1 MKLYRS
7 FREEVPEEEY
17 KIDIGKANVKKEG
30 NDITLISYGAMVQES
45 LKAAEELEKDGYSV
59 EVIDLRTV
67 QPIDIDTLVA
77 SVEKTGRAVVV
88 QEAQRRAG
96 VGAQVAAEL
105 AERAILSLEA
115 PIARVAASDTIYP
128 FTQAENVWL
137 PNKKDIIEQAKATLE
152 F

>member
-1 MKLYRS
+1 MCIRDRYT
-7 FREEVPEEEY
+7 
-17 KIDIGKANVKKEG
+17 IDIGKANVKKEG

-88 QEAQRRAG
+88 QEAQRQAG